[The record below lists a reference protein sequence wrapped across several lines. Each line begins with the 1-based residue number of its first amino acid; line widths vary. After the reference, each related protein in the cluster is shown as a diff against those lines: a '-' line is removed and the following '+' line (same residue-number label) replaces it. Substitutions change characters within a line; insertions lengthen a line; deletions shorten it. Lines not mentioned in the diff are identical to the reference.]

1 MAELKDVD
9 NKPTTSVKP
18 AAVKESQSKS
28 DLADKKSRNNTIIVV
43 IALAVVGVGLLI
55 TAAVLVMRDDLATNT
70 RNANGLRG
78 GMHVTHFGGQGFD
91 GTGRYVSTEVTNDS
105 VTTTVYNYK
114 RGVVVAV
121 NKDSIEIAG
130 GGKRT
135 TIKTNSS
142 TVYTDDTKPAV
153 NDTVTVTGTTT
164 DGTITATE
172 VTVQN

>member
-1 MAELKDVD
+1 MEKDD
-9 NKPTTSVKP
+9 
-18 AAVKESQSKS
+18 SKS
-28 DLADKKSRNNTIIVV
+28 RKNLLIAVSVLSV
-43 IALAVVGVGLLI
+43 IGVGLLI
-55 TAAVLVMRDDLATNT
+55 TAVALVVRSDASPTGS
-70 RNANGLRG
+70 REIGGVRG
-78 GMHVTHFGGQGFD
+78 GMHITRYGGQPFD
-91 GTGRYVSTEVTNDS
+91 GTGRYISTEVTNDS

-172 VTVQN
+172 ITVQN